1 MRSIKTNKNKM
12 VLKKINKQ
20 YQKLISSSKN
30 LVPQKSKFGIVYT
43 LYSVRFNSIEVWFS
57 ENDKILQNKVLQSGS
72 ILLDK
77 KSGKYQ
83 DLDLLIKTLN
93 ELDINFSSK
102 LNFKYSNT
110 LIRHLSTLG
119 WPVGRSLY
127 KQRKIKKELSFAQFW
142 I

>member
-1 MRSIKTNKNKM
+1 MSSLKTNKNKM
-12 VLKKINKQ
+12 VLKKIHKE
-20 YQKLISSSKN
+20 YCKLASSTIN
-30 LVPQKSKFGIVYT
+30 LAPRKSKYGVVYT
-43 LYSVRFNSIEVWFS
+43 LYSDRDNSIEVGFA
-57 ENDKILQNKVLQSGS
+57 ENDKILQNKFLHSDS

-77 KSGKYQ
+77 RKGKKQ

-93 ELDINFSSK
+93 ELDIDFSKK
-102 LNFKYSNT
+102 LIFKYSNT

-127 KQRKIKKELSFAQFW
+127 KQRKIKKELSFSQ